1 MPQHGLD
8 RALTEQPSPRYSRLG
23 WSSPV
28 LLREQSGIPFQFL
41 PQPLANSAQENRPSG
56 NPDQPVERVARL
68 ARAEVRRARAVQ
80 CPIGYLVDS
89 AFEES
94 VISAEHAG
102 WPKPLVLT
110 PFVMS

>member
-1 MPQHGLD
+1 MPRQ
-8 RALTEQPSPRYSRLG
+8 ALEESGAPPHPGAVIVEPSGMEQTVP
-23 WSSPV
+23 
-28 LLREQSGIPFQFL
+28 
-41 PQPLANSAQENRPSG
+41 QENRPSG

>member
-1 MPQHGLD
+1 MP
-8 RALTEQPSPRYSRLG
+8 RPAKESPRPCERPGAVIVEPSG
-23 WSSPV
+23 MEQTV
-28 LLREQSGIPFQFL
+28 L
-41 PQPLANSAQENRPSG
+41 QENRSSG